1 MGTNKFNINI
11 LYRIAFLLISQ
22 VLFSQKS
29 VPDFITNNQINPSGT
44 AVTYFVSDVNG
55 KVLVLNDLKNKKEYR
70 LKNIHPNLI
79 LDDEYFIGIDYSG
92 KKLFKI
98 GLTTPQLD
106 SLGGIDGFSWLPAT
120 RTLLTFNRSKK
131 ELMLHNVKEGRTNSF
146 KNVVTYS
153 ADQGS
158 GNIVF
163 SDTSHATHFLKMK
176 TNTLKTFNNKNSGYI
191 LKKMICDKKGEDM
204 FTFFYNRDSL
214 KVYRTSEKAHNL
226 VFSHSLY
233 LNEHMMLDTL
243 FNQVKLLNDERI
255 AVGIKRHNALE
266 PLTNQPEI
274 WLGADKGITPV
285 NEQRKIGNIQ
295 LGVIDLK
302 RSLLTDLSAAGK
314 LLDFKISG
322 KDDEVYFYE
331 MSLNDD
337 FSRIDPEITV
347 FKYNKELTQAK
358 CLGIFNGTREHI
370 LSSEHSSLLFYFKD
384 NHWHYYDPEKNISV
398 NFTESLKDI
407 FYETGSEI
415 HKVTDTPINQYL
427 LFYLKRYFVFNGK
440 DYLWLFNNV
449 TKKMQSIEKDRDREY
464 KIAQSDY
471 SLNNTEWGWSSGFNL
486 QNQHNVLLSWNLKDH
501 SVEGISML
509 TAKGKV
515 IDLLQANS
523 KITQIKRSR
532 NKITYLKERADQ
544 PPTIFLFDIDT
555 KKETELYQSNTVDS
569 LAKNVIV
576 EYYSWLNVKNERR
589 GVVVTLPVNYD
600 PAKKYPAVFDIYE
613 KKKSKQHLYMS
624 PFAIDGNGINSRTY
638 SDDGYFVVQPDIYYK
653 IGDPGVSAAECV
665 LEALDK
671 VLQNYAIDPDRVG
684 LFGHSYGGYQ
694 TNFILTRTNRFKA
707 AVSSSG
713 VADIISSYFTFSLEY
728 NIPDMFRYETHQF
741 KMGAGF
747 YDIKEKYIE
756 NSPLFYAEN
765 ITTPLLLISGKKDY
779 VVNWTQS
786 VTMFLAL
793 KRLKKEVNMVLYPNE
808 GHVLMKKENKIDAGN
823 KMKEW
828 FDFYL
833 KKADKPHWM
842 KEGLQ

>member
-11 LYRIAFLLISQ
+11 LYRITFLLISQ
-22 VLFSQKS
+22 MLFSQKL

-106 SLGGIDGFSWLPAT
+106 SLGGIDGFSWLAAT

-131 ELMLHNVKEGRTNSF
+131 ELMLYNVKEGRANSF

-176 TNTLKTFNNKNSGYI
+176 TNTLKTFNNKNSSYI
-191 LKKMICDKKGEDM
+191 LKKMIWDKKGEDM
-204 FTFFYNRDSL
+204 FTFFYNKDSL

-255 AVGIKRHNALE
+255 AVGIKRRNALE

-347 FKYNKELTQAK
+347 FKYNKGLTQAQ
-358 CLGIFNGTREHI
+358 CLGIFNGAGQHI
-370 LSSEHSSLLFYFKD
+370 LSSKHSSLLFYFKD
-384 NHWHYYDPEKNISV
+384 NHWHYYDPKKNISV
-398 NFTESLKDI
+398 NFTESLNDI
-407 FYETGSEI
+407 FYETESEI
-415 HKVTDTPINQYL
+415 HKITDMPINQHL
-427 LFYLKRYFVFNGK
+427 LLYQNKYFVFNGK
-440 DYLWLFNNV
+440 KSLWLFDISKRKMNEIDTNLNKNYIISRDCFSLNDIPWGWHPEFVLNDNV
-449 TKKMQSIEKDRDREY
+449 ILLYNSDDY
-464 KIAQSDY
+464 KI
-471 SLNNTEWGWSSGFNL
+471 
-486 QNQHNVLLSWNLKDH
+486 
-501 SVEGISML
+501 EGISIL
-509 TAKGKV
+509 NKQGEI
-515 IDLLQANS
+515 IDLLEVQGKIKEIKQS
-523 KITQIKRSR
+523 KR
-532 NKITYLKERADQ
+532 KITYIIEKANQ
-544 PPTIFLFDIDT
+544 PPTLYLLDLDT
-555 KKETELYQSNTVDS
+555 NKETVIFESNKVDS
-569 LAKNVIV
+569 LAKNVRK
-576 EYYSWLNVKNERR
+576 EYHTWLNDKHEKR
-589 GVVVTLPVNYD
+589 GAVVTFPSNYD
-600 PAKKYPAVFDIYE
+600 TAKKYPAIFDIYE
-613 KKKSKQHLYMS
+613 KRKQKQHLYVS
-624 PFAIDGNGINSRTY
+624 PFMIDGNGINSRAY

-671 VLQNYAIDPDRVG
+671 VLQYYAIDPDRVG

-694 TNFILTRTNRFKA
+694 TNFILTRTNRFKT

-713 VADIISSYFTFSLEY
+713 VADIISSYFTFSPEY
-728 NIPDMFRYETHQF
+728 NTPDMFRYETQQF
-741 KMGAGF
+741 RIGGGF
-747 YDIKEKYIE
+747 YDMKENYIE
-756 NSPLFYAEN
+756 NSPLFYAKN
-765 ITTPLLLISGKKDY
+765 ITTPLLLITGNKDY

-793 KRLKKEVNMVLYPNE
+793 KRLKKDVNMILYPNE
-808 GHVLMKKENKIDAGN
+808 GHVLMKKDNKIDASN
-823 KMKEW
+823 KMKDW

-833 KKADKPHWM
+833 KNRDKPHWM